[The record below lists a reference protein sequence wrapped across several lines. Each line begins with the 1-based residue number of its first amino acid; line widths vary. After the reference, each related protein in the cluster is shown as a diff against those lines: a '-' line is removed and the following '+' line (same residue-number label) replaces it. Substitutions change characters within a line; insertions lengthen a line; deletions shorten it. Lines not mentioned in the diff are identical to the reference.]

1 MQEYLEFAADHY
13 VLVGAFFVILA
24 ALIWNL
30 LSDAGNRFNIDPADA
45 TLKIN
50 HDDAVVIDVRSM
62 KEFSDGHILHA
73 ENVPLNGLKNQLPRL
88 EKYKDRPVI
97 LVCRS
102 GSRSGMAAGMLRKAG
117 FQQAYNLRGGMLAWE
132 NAGLPVKR
140 K

>member
-1 MQEYLEFAADHY
+1 MQEYLEFVANHY
-13 VLVGAFFVILA
+13 ILVGSFFAILA
-24 ALIWNL
+24 ALVWNL
-30 LSDAGNRFNIDPADA
+30 LSDTGKHNIDPADA

-62 KEFSDGHILHA
+62 KEFSDGHILGA

>member
-1 MQEYLEFAADHY
+1 MEQYLEFAANHY
-13 VLVGAFFVILA
+13 LLVGAFFAILA

-30 LSDAGNRFNIDPADA
+30 VSDGASRFTIDPADA

-50 HDDAVVIDVRSM
+50 HDDAVVVDVRSI

-73 ENVPLNGLKNQLPRL
+73 ENIPLNSLKDQLPRL
-88 EKYKDRPVI
+88 EKYKQRPVI

-102 GSRSGMAAGMLRKAG
+102 GSRSGAAASMLRKAG
-117 FQQAYNLRGGMLAWE
+117 FEQAYNLRGGMLAWE
-132 NAGLPVKR
+132 NAGLPVTR

>member
-1 MQEYLEFAADHY
+1 MHEYLKFAADHY